1 MYPELTTLI
10 LFGIAGAYIPGPNNI
25 IASHSGFNFGF
36 IKTIPLILGVGFG
49 WTFILIMFESG
60 LIFVFQQFPILQ
72 TIVKVIGTIFIVFLA
87 YKVAFT
93 KMRSTKATKAPI
105 TFIDTLLLQT
115 VNPQG
120 ILTAMLIVSTFL
132 DPNNNY
138 LRDAIWVTSTM
149 FIIAVSSV
157 AFWVLIGQYL
167 RKVATNEKFIKIFN
181 YSMSFLLIVCVLFC
195 FMYSAC

>member
-10 LFGIAGAYIPGPNNI
+10 LFGIAGSYIPGPNNI

-36 IKTIPLILGVGFG
+36 IKTIPLIFGVGFG
-49 WTFILIMFESG
+49 WIFILIMFESG

-93 KMRSTKATKAPI
+93 KMRSTKANKAPI
-105 TFIDTLLLQT
+105 TFVDTLLLQT

-138 LRDAIWVTSTM
+138 LRDAIWVTSIM
-149 FIIAVSSV
+149 FIITITSV
-157 AFWVLIGQYL
+157 AFWVLIGKYL

-181 YSMSFLLIVCVLFC
+181 YSMSFLLIVCVIMF
-195 FMYSAC
+195 YV

>member
-10 LFGIAGAYIPGPNNI
+10 LFGIAGAYIPGPNNV

-49 WTFILIMFESG
+49 WTLILVLFESG

-72 TIVKVIGTIFIVFLA
+72 IIIKIIGTIFIIYLA
-87 YKVAFT
+87 YKIAFT
-93 KMRSTKATKAPI
+93 KIEATEATKVPI
-105 TFIDTLLLQT
+105 TFVDTLLLQI

-138 LRDAIWVTSTM
+138 LRDAIWVTSIM
-149 FIIAVSSV
+149 FVICITSV
-157 AFWVLIGQYL
+157 AFWVLIGKYL

-181 YSMSFLLIVCVLFC
+181 FSMSFLLIVCVILF
-195 FMYSAC
+195 YV

>member
-10 LFGIAGAYIPGPNNI
+10 LFGIAGAYIPGPNNV

-49 WTFILIMFESG
+49 WTFILVLFESG
-60 LIFVFQQFPILQ
+60 LIFVFQQFPVLQ
-72 TIVKVIGTIFIVFLA
+72 IIVKVIGTIFIIYLA
-87 YKVAFT
+87 YKIAFT
-93 KMRSTKATKAPI
+93 EIKIAKATKTPI
-105 TFIDTLLLQT
+105 TFIDTVLLQI

-138 LRDAIWVTSTM
+138 LRDAIWVTSVM
-149 FIIAVSSV
+149 FIITVTSV
-157 AFWVLIGQYL
+157 AFWVLIGKYL

-181 YSMSFLLIVCVLFC
+181 YSMSFLLIVCIILF
-195 FMYSAC
+195 YV

>member
-157 AFWVLIGQYL
+157 AFWVLIGKYL
-167 RKVATNEKFIKIFN
+167 RKVATNVKFRKIFN
-181 YSMSFLLIVCVLFC
+181 HSMSFLLIVCVIMF
-195 FMYSAC
+195 YV

>member
-36 IKTIPLILGVGFG
+36 IKTVPLILGVGFG
-49 WTFILIMFESG
+49 WTFILVLFESG

-72 TIVKVIGTIFIVFLA
+72 IIVKILGTVFIVYLA

-93 KMRSTKATKAPI
+93 KMATTKASKAPL
-105 TFIDTLLLQT
+105 TFIDTLLLQI

-132 DPNNNY
+132 DPNKNH

-149 FIIAVSSV
+149 FVIALTSV

-181 YSMSFLLIVCVLFC
+181 YSMSFLLIVCVILF
-195 FMYSAC
+195 YV

>member
-10 LFGIAGAYIPGPNNI
+10 LFGIAGSYIPGPNNI

-49 WTFILIMFESG
+49 WTSILILFESG

-72 TIVKVIGTIFIVFLA
+72 NIVKILGTIFIVYLA

-93 KMRSTKATKAPI
+93 KMETTKANKVPI
-105 TFIDTLLLQT
+105 TFIDTLLLQI

-138 LRDAIWVTSTM
+138 LRDAIWVTFTM
-149 FIIAVSSV
+149 FVLAVTSV
-157 AFWVLIGQYL
+157 SFWVLIGKYL

-181 YSMSFLLIVCVLFC
+181 YSMSFLLIVCVIMF
-195 FMYSAC
+195 YV

>member
-10 LFGIAGAYIPGPNNI
+10 LFGIAGAYIPGPNNV

-49 WTFILIMFESG
+49 WTFILVLFESG

-72 TIVKVIGTIFIVFLA
+72 NIIKFIGTIFIVYLA
-87 YKVAFT
+87 YKIAF
-93 KMRSTKATKAPI
+93 MRIETTKANKVPI
-105 TFIDTLLLQT
+105 TFVDTLLLQI

-138 LRDAIWVTSTM
+138 LRDAIWVTSIM
-149 FIIAVSSV
+149 FVIAVSSV

-181 YSMSFLLIVCVLFC
+181 YSMSFLLIVCVILF
-195 FMYSAC
+195 YV

>member
-10 LFGIAGAYIPGPNNI
+10 LFGIAGAYIPGPNNV

-49 WTFILIMFESG
+49 WTFILVLFESG

-72 TIVKVIGTIFIVFLA
+72 NIIKFIGTIFIVYLA
-87 YKVAFT
+87 YKIAF
-93 KMRSTKATKAPI
+93 MRIETTKANKVPI
-105 TFIDTLLLQT
+105 TFVDTLLLQI

-149 FIIAVSSV
+149 FVIALTSV

-181 YSMSFLLIVCVLFC
+181 YSMSFLLIVCVILF
-195 FMYSAC
+195 YV

>member
-36 IKTIPLILGVGFG
+36 IKTIPLIFGVGFG
-49 WTFILIMFESG
+49 WIFILIMFESG

-72 TIVKVIGTIFIVFLA
+72 SIVKIIGTIFIVFLA

-167 RKVATNEKFIKIFN
+167 RKVATNENFIKIFN
-181 YSMSFLLIVCVLFC
+181 YSMSFLLIVCVILF
-195 FMYSAC
+195 YV

>member
-10 LFGIAGAYIPGPNNI
+10 LFGIAGAYIPGPNNV

-49 WTFILIMFESG
+49 WTFILVLFESG

-72 TIVKVIGTIFIVFLA
+72 SIVKIIGTIFIVYLA
-87 YKVAFT
+87 YKIAFT
-93 KMRSTKATKAPI
+93 KIEKTDATKVPI
-105 TFIDTLLLQT
+105 TFADTLLLQI

-138 LRDAIWVTSTM
+138 LRDAIWVTSIM
-149 FIIAVSSV
+149 FVICITSV
-157 AFWVLIGQYL
+157 AFWVLIGKYL
-167 RKVATNEKFIKIFN
+167 RKVATNEKFIRIFN
-181 YSMSFLLIVCVLFC
+181 YSMSFLLIVCIILF
-195 FMYSAC
+195 YV

>member
-10 LFGIAGAYIPGPNNI
+10 LFDIAGAYIPGPNNI

-49 WTFILIMFESG
+49 WTSILILFESG
-60 LIFVFQQFPILQ
+60 LIFIFQQFPILQ
-72 TIVKVIGTIFIVFLA
+72 SIVKILGTVFIVYLA

-93 KMRSTKATKAPI
+93 KMETTKANKVPI
-105 TFIDTLLLQT
+105 TFIDTLLLQI

-138 LRDAIWVTSTM
+138 LRDALWVTSTM
-149 FIIAVSSV
+149 FVVAVTSV
-157 AFWVLIGQYL
+157 AFWVLIGKYL

-181 YSMSFLLIVCVLFC
+181 YSMSFLLIVCVIMF
-195 FMYSAC
+195 YV

>member
-10 LFGIAGAYIPGPNNI
+10 LFGIAGAYIPGPNNV

-49 WTFILIMFESG
+49 WTYILVLFESG
-60 LIFVFQQFPILQ
+60 LIFVFQQFPVLQ
-72 TIVKVIGTIFIVFLA
+72 IIVKVIGTIFIIYLA
-87 YKVAFT
+87 YKIAFT
-93 KMRSTKATKAPI
+93 EIKIAKATKTPI
-105 TFIDTLLLQT
+105 TFIDTVLLQI

-138 LRDAIWVTSTM
+138 LRDAMWVTSIM
-149 FIIAVSSV
+149 FIICITSV
-157 AFWVLIGQYL
+157 AFWVLIGKYL
-167 RKVATNEKFIKIFN
+167 RKIATNEKFIKIFN
-181 YSMSFLLIVCVLFC
+181 YSMSFLLIVCVILF
-195 FMYSAC
+195 YV

>member
-10 LFGIAGAYIPGPNNI
+10 LFGIAGAYIPGPNNV

-49 WTFILIMFESG
+49 WTFILVLFESG

-72 TIVKVIGTIFIVFLA
+72 NIIKFIGTIFIVYLA

-93 KMRSTKATKAPI
+93 KMETTKANKVPI
-105 TFIDTLLLQT
+105 TFIDTLLLQI

-149 FIIAVSSV
+149 FVVAVTSV
-157 AFWVLIGQYL
+157 AFWVLIGKL
-167 RKVATNEKFIKIFN
+167 
-181 YSMSFLLIVCVLFC
+181 
-195 FMYSAC
+195 

>member
-1 MYPELTTLI
+1 
-10 LFGIAGAYIPGPNNI
+10 
-25 IASHSGFNFGF
+25 
-36 IKTIPLILGVGFG
+36 
-49 WTFILIMFESG
+49 MFESG

-105 TFIDTLLLQT
+105 TFVDTLLLQT

-138 LRDAIWVTSTM
+138 LRDAIWVTSIM
-149 FIIAVSSV
+149 FIITITSV
-157 AFWVLIGQYL
+157 AFWVLIGKYL
-167 RKVATNEKFIKIFN
+167 RKVATNENFIKVFN
-181 YSMSFLLIVCVLFC
+181 YSMSFLLIVCVILF
-195 FMYSAC
+195 YV

>member
-10 LFGIAGAYIPGPNNI
+10 LFGIAGSYIPGPNNI

-49 WTFILIMFESG
+49 WTFILVLFESG

-72 TIVKVIGTIFIVFLA
+72 NIIKFIGTIFIVYLA
-87 YKVAFT
+87 YKIAF
-93 KMRSTKATKAPI
+93 MRIETTKANKVPI
-105 TFIDTLLLQT
+105 TFVDTLLLQI

-138 LRDAIWVTSTM
+138 LRDAIWVTSIM
-149 FIIAVSSV
+149 FVIAVSSV

-181 YSMSFLLIVCVLFC
+181 YSMSFLLIVCVILF
-195 FMYSAC
+195 YV

>member
-10 LFGIAGAYIPGPNNI
+10 LFGIAGAYIPGPNNV

-36 IKTIPLILGVGFG
+36 VKTIPLILGVGFG
-49 WTFILIMFESG
+49 WTFILILFESG

-72 TIVKVIGTIFIVFLA
+72 SIVKIIGTIFIIYLA
-87 YKVAFT
+87 YKIAFT
-93 KMRSTKATKAPI
+93 KIETTEATKTPI
-105 TFIDTLLLQT
+105 TFIDTLLLQI

-132 DPNNNY
+132 DPNKNY
-138 LRDAIWVTSTM
+138 LRDAIWVTSIM
-149 FIIAVSSV
+149 FVIAVTSV
-157 AFWVLIGQYL
+157 AFWVLIGKYL

-181 YSMSFLLIVCVLFC
+181 YSMSFLLIVCVILF
-195 FMYSAC
+195 YV

>member
-10 LFGIAGAYIPGPNNI
+10 LFGIAGSYIPGPNNI

-49 WTFILIMFESG
+49 WTSILILFESG

-72 TIVKVIGTIFIVFLA
+72 NIVKILGTIFIVYLA

-93 KMRSTKATKAPI
+93 KMETTKANKVPI
-105 TFIDTLLLQT
+105 TFIDTLLLQI

-138 LRDAIWVTSTM
+138 LRDAIWVTFTM
-149 FIIAVSSV
+149 FVVAVTSV
-157 AFWVLIGQYL
+157 AFWVLIGKYL

-181 YSMSFLLIVCVLFC
+181 YSMSFLLIVCVIMF
-195 FMYSAC
+195 YV

>member
-1 MYPELTTLI
+1 MYPELTTRI
-10 LFGIAGAYIPGPNNI
+10 LFGIAGAYIRGPNNI

-49 WTFILIMFESG
+49 WTSILILFESG
-60 LIFVFQQFPILQ
+60 LIFIFQQFPILQ
-72 TIVKVIGTIFIVFLA
+72 SIVKILGTVFIVYLA

-93 KMRSTKATKAPI
+93 KMETTKANKVPI
-105 TFIDTLLLQT
+105 TFIDTLLLQI

-149 FIIAVSSV
+149 FVVAVTSV
-157 AFWVLIGQYL
+157 AFWVLIGKYL

-181 YSMSFLLIVCVLFC
+181 YSMSFLLIVCVILF
-195 FMYSAC
+195 YV

>member
-1 MYPELTTLI
+1 MYPELTTLV
-10 LFGIAGAYIPGPNNI
+10 LFGIAGAYIPGPNNV

-49 WTFILIMFESG
+49 WTFILVLFESG

-72 TIVKVIGTIFIVFLA
+72 KIVKILGTIFIIYHA
-87 YKVAFT
+87 YKIAFT
-93 KMRSTKATKAPI
+93 KIETTEATKVPI
-105 TFIDTLLLQT
+105 TFVDTLLLQI

-138 LRDAIWVTSTM
+138 LRDAIWVTSIM
-149 FIIAVSSV
+149 FVICITSV
-157 AFWVLIGQYL
+157 AFWVLIGKYL
-167 RKVATNEKFIKIFN
+167 RKVATNEKFIKFFN
-181 YSMSFLLIVCVLFC
+181 YSMSFLLIVCVILF
-195 FMYSAC
+195 YV

>member
-10 LFGIAGAYIPGPNNI
+10 LSGIAGAHTPGPNNI

-49 WTFILIMFESG
+49 WIFILIMFESG

-72 TIVKVIGTIFIVFLA
+72 TIVKIIGTIFIVFLA

-93 KMRSTKATKAPI
+93 KMRTTKATKAPI

-138 LRDAIWVTSTM
+138 LRDAIWVTSIM
-149 FIIAVSSV
+149 FIITITSV

-167 RKVATNEKFIKIFN
+167 RKVATNENFIKIFN
-181 YSMSFLLIVCVLFC
+181 YSMSFLLIVCVILF
-195 FMYSAC
+195 YV

>member
-10 LFGIAGAYIPGPNNI
+10 LFGIAGAYIPGPNNV

-49 WTFILIMFESG
+49 WTFILVLFESG

-72 TIVKVIGTIFIVFLA
+72 NIIKFIGTIFIVYLA
-87 YKVAFT
+87 YKIAF
-93 KMRSTKATKAPI
+93 MRIETTKANKVPI
-105 TFIDTLLLQT
+105 TFVDTLLLQI

-149 FIIAVSSV
+149 FVIAVSSV

-181 YSMSFLLIVCVLFC
+181 YSMSFLLIVCVILF
-195 FMYSAC
+195 YV

>member
-10 LFGIAGAYIPGPNNI
+10 LFGIAGSYIPGPNNI

-49 WTFILIMFESG
+49 WTSILILFESG

-72 TIVKVIGTIFIVFLA
+72 NIVKILGTIFIVYLA

-93 KMRSTKATKAPI
+93 KMETTKANKVPI
-105 TFIDTLLLQT
+105 TFIDTLLLQI

-138 LRDAIWVTSTM
+138 LRDATWVTFTM
-149 FIIAVSSV
+149 FVIAVTSV
-157 AFWVLIGQYL
+157 SFWVLIGKYL

-181 YSMSFLLIVCVLFC
+181 YSMSFLLIVCVIMF
-195 FMYSAC
+195 YV

>member
-10 LFGIAGAYIPGPNNI
+10 LFGIAGVYIPGPNNI

-60 LIFVFQQFPILQ
+60 LIFVFQQFPVLQ

-138 LRDAIWVTSTM
+138 LRDAIWVTSIM
-149 FIIAVSSV
+149 FIITITSV
-157 AFWVLIGQYL
+157 AFWVLIGKYL
-167 RKVATNEKFIKIFN
+167 RKVATNKNFIKIFN
-181 YSMSFLLIVCVLFC
+181 YSMSVLLIVCVILF
-195 FMYSAC
+195 YV